1 MCLGVS
7 VDDERQ
13 VVARV
18 QVGLEG
24 EALHLYS
31 ANGAHTVNWTS
42 SPLFG
47 IRFEI
52 SYNATIR
59 STYQLQSDS
68 KDNFIKA
75 LKQ

>member
-31 ANGAHTVNWTS
+31 ANGVHAVNWTS
-42 SPLFG
+42 RDNL
-47 IRFEI
+47 I
-52 SYNATIR
+52 
-59 STYQLQSDS
+59 TYQPLVWYQV
-68 KDNFIKA
+68 
-75 LKQ
+75 